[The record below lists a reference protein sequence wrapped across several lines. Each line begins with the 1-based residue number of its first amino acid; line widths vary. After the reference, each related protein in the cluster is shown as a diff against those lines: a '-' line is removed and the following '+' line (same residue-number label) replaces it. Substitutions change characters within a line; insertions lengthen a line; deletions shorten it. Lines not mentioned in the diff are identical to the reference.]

1 MIDYSD
7 DSPQVRK
14 LNKKMFDMQ
23 FDLDERLAHR
33 PWTLTEDEVRRIYGD
48 LLALEL
54 ELALLRDE
62 DIPFNK
68 ASTQGDTNEVK
79 CYT

>member
-1 MIDYSD
+1 MVDYSD
-7 DSPQVRK
+7 DPPQVRK
-14 LNKKMFDMQ
+14 LNKKMLDMQ

-33 PWTLTEDEVRRIYGD
+33 PWTLTKDDVRRIYDD

-54 ELALLRDE
+54 ELALLRNE

-68 ASTQGDTNEVK
+68 HLPKEI
-79 CYT
+79 

>member
-1 MIDYSD
+1 
-7 DSPQVRK
+7 
-14 LNKKMFDMQ
+14 MQ

-33 PWTLTEDEVRRIYGD
+33 PWTLTKDDVRRIYDD

-62 DIPFNK
+62 DIPARGRYYLEETLELPFNQ
-68 ASTQGDTNEVK
+68 ASTQGDNHEN
-79 CYT
+79 